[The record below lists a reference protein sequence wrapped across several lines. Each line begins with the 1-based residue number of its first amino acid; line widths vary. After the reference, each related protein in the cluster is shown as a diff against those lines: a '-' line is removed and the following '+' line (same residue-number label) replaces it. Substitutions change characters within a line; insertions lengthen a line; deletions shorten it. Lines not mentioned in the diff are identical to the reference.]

1 MCFIQK
7 RFFVTLKSV
16 FEKYVI
22 FRKAFE
28 EGENAICEE
37 ILIQDNINISSSEEY
52 VDIDSFNE
60 DNITL
65 NSDDSPDHD
74 NFEEEDEGSKF

>member
-1 MCFIQK
+1 MIPNKQTRNGKNMLF
-7 RFFVTLKSV
+7 S
-16 FEKYVI
+16 
-22 FRKAFE
+22 RKAFE

-37 ILIQDNINISSSEEY
+37 ILIQENINISSSEEY
-52 VDIDSFNE
+52 VDIDSYNE
-60 DNITL
+60 DNLTL